1 MGRRIRVV
9 CPYCKQAFYVDVPLE
24 RRKGAGAH
32 YAKQIKKLSP
42 LHEEI
47 LQLLAE
53 YGPCTKRR
61 LGGLLAQRGRR
72 ISGNSL
78 SGRLSELLGMG
89 LVKCYRTEVREVD
102 PETKK
107 FRFVKKPVWELTEK
121 GVEYILFKLG
131 IDPL

>member
-1 MGRRIRVV
+1 MPRHIRVM
-9 CPYCKQAFYVDVPLE
+9 CPKCGHIFYVDVSFE
-24 RRKGAGAH
+24 RRKGTGAH
-32 YAKQIKKLSP
+32 YARQIKKLSP

-89 LVKCYRTEVREVD
+89 LVKCYRTKVREVD

-107 FRFVKKPVWELTEK
+107 YRFVKKPVWELTEK
-121 GVEYILFKLG
+121 GTEYIIYKLG
-131 IDPL
+131 LDPL